1 MITIHNRTDRIIELI
16 ETKCDNPDHSYRLL
30 IDHLDIGVCC
40 NNKNAIVVI
49 EEERDEG
56 ILYIENYLEEDP
68 SKRNYF
74 TVKLIDNK
82 WHTCLA

>member
-1 MITIHNRTDRIIELI
+1 MITIHNRTNRIVELI
-16 ETKCDNPDHSYRLL
+16 EAVCNNPDHSYRLL
-30 IDHLDIGVCC
+30 VDHLDIGACC
-40 NNKNAIVVI
+40 NNKNGTVVI
-49 EEERDEG
+49 EEEEG

-82 WHTCLA
+82 WNICQS